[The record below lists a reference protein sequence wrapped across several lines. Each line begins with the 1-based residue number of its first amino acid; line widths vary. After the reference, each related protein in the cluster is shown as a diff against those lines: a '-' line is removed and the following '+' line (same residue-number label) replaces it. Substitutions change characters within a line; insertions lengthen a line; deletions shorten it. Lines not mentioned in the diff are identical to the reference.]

1 MMICSACLLGVCCR
15 YDGRSK
21 PHQGVVS
28 LLGQEALIPVCPEQL
43 GGLSTPRLPVEIHD
57 RRVLAQDGTDVT
69 RAFQRGAQE
78 VLEVA
83 RLMGISKALLKQRSA
98 SCGCGQVYDGTFS
111 GIIIPGDGVTTA
123 LLKSEGIEVWT
134 EESFPF

>member
-43 GGLSTPRLPVEIHD
+43 GGLSTPRLPAEIHG
-57 RRVLAQDGTDVT
+57 RRILAQDGTDVT

-83 RLMGISKALLKQRSA
+83 RLMGIRKALLKQRSA